1 MRAGLSRVEWPT
13 DWIFRSSQISR
24 LAAFGVPPRRL
35 SVSAEPA
42 PGLDGQ
48 KIGQAQARRSP
59 AAPRQWRSLADYSV
73 MLPANTAP
81 AIRSPR
87 LRRPAN
93 AGRGCGGQW
102 FGACERPARAER
114 QRAWRSASVRACHR
128 STCGAWFH
136 SARDVTKP
144 RAHRSLGC
152 SPGDALP
159 ARRKHQCRRATHE

>member
-13 DWIFRSSQISR
+13 DWIFRSSQISCIWR
-24 LAAFGVPPRRL
+24 ATAKA
-35 SVSAEPA
+35 VSLGRTRAGARWPE
-42 PGLDGQ
+42 DR
-48 KIGQAQARRSP
+48 QAQARRSP

-114 QRAWRSASVRACHR
+114 QRAWRSASVMGVSPIDLRGGSTPRVTSRNPEHTDR
-128 STCGAWFH
+128 S
-136 SARDVTKP
+136 
-144 RAHRSLGC
+144 
-152 SPGDALP
+152 P